1 MSNDKWVEGLTS
13 VKSEPMSINFFNKVI
28 IEPNGDIKHNGKV
41 VTSSEEI
48 YKAMMEIVTLGYANC
63 PNVKQLLEEQK
74 KVYKEKIAMLEAK
87 CEVLEN
93 DLDNAYEQ
101 KYLGGE

>member
-1 MSNDKWVEGLTS
+1 MTWKDETNKQLNKFLNDKLICIPTVEERG
-13 VKSEPMSINFFNKVI
+13 
-28 IEPNGDIKHNGKV
+28 
-41 VTSSEEI
+41 
-48 YKAMMEIVTLGYANC
+48 IVTEFIKPL
-63 PNVKQLLEEQK
+63 VKKLLEEQR

>member
-1 MSNDKWVEGLTS
+1 MSNDKWVEEFENKMQYVFRVIRKESLGIEQKEKFVYCDVLTEF
-13 VKSEPMSINFFNKVI
+13 KDFI
-28 IEPNGDIKHNGKV
+28 
-41 VTSSEEI
+41 
-48 YKAMMEIVTLGYANC
+48 
-63 PNVKQLLEEQK
+63 KQLLEEQR

>member
-1 MSNDKWVEGLTS
+1 MSNDRKVDSMSNNKWMEEFYNRFSNSEWYNTANNSNHGIKGL
-13 VKSEPMSINFFNKVI
+13 KNFI
-28 IEPNGDIKHNGKV
+28 
-41 VTSSEEI
+41 
-48 YKAMMEIVTLGYANC
+48 
-63 PNVKQLLEEQK
+63 KQLLAEQR

-101 KYLGGE
+101 QYLGGE